1 MEKKKKDKVNLEK
14 YSSLFFRTGII
25 IGMIIIY
32 ALLNWDFVKG
42 SQKNK
47 FSLSD
52 IQVETEYLP
61 PVITKKPKKPKPHAH
76 YINPEFVNDEN
87 PSEESEPMDNGV
99 DFNEAITINIPDI
112 PKEKEDLNNIIFY
125 SSEQLPRFPGGIKN
139 LKNYIAR
146 HTNYPAI
153 SKENGIEGKVFIH
166 FIIDEKGRVT
176 NPKVIRSVDS
186 LLDNEALKVISELPN
201 WKPGMNNGKPVKVR
215 FTIPVTFKLQ

>member
-14 YSSLFFRTGII
+14 YRGLFFRAGII
-25 IGMIIIY
+25 IGLILVYILI
-32 ALLNWDFVKG
+32 NWDFVKG

-61 PVITKKPKKPKPHAH
+61 PVTTEKPKKPKPHAQ

-87 PSEESEPMDNGV
+87 PLEESEPMDNGV
-99 DFNEAITINIPDI
+99 NLNEAISINIPDI
-112 PKEKEDLNNIIFY
+112 PKEKVNLNNIVFY
-125 SSEQLPRFPGGIKN
+125 SSEKQARFPGGIKN

-146 HTNYPAI
+146 HTNYPVLA
-153 SKENGIEGKVFIH
+153 KENGIEGKVFIH
-166 FIIDEKGRVT
+166 FIIDKKGRVT

-186 LLDNEALKVISELPN
+186 LLDREALKVISELPN

>member
-14 YSSLFFRTGII
+14 YSGLFFRTGII
-25 IGMIIIY
+25 IGLVLIY
-32 ALLNWDFVKG
+32 ALLNWDFVKDN
-42 SQKNK
+42 QKIK

-52 IQVETEYLP
+52 IQLETEYLP
-61 PVITKKPKKPKPHAH
+61 PITTEKPKKPKPHAQ
-76 YINPEFVNDEN
+76 YINPELINEES
-87 PSEESEPMDNGV
+87 PLEESEPMDNGV
-99 DFNEAITINIPDI
+99 DLNEAITINIPDI
-112 PKEKEDLNNIIFY
+112 PKEEVNLNNIVFY
-125 SSEQLPRFPGGIKN
+125 SSEKLPRFPGGIKN

-146 HTNYPAI
+146 HTNYPATA
-153 SKENGIEGKVFIH
+153 KENGIEGKVFIH

-186 LLDNEALKVISELPN
+186 LLDKEALKVISTLPN